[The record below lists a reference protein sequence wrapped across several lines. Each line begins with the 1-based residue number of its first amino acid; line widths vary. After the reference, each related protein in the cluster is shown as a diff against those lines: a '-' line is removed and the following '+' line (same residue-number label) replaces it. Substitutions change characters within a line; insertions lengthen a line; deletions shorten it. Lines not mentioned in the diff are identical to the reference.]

1 MEDPVL
7 TGVYIGATAAD
18 LRANTVA
25 NKSAGI
31 VSQKALF
38 RRRGAIE
45 LRADALVLSAWD
57 DHGDLVLRRPDIAS
71 VAREFTSLYGRFLGG
86 LLDAGKPLILDT
98 ETSAG

>member
-7 TGVYIGATAAD
+7 TGVYIGATAAE

-25 NKSAGI
+25 DKSAGI
-31 VSQKALF
+31 VSQKAMF

-57 DHGDLVLRRPDIAS
+57 DHGDLVLRRPTPAS
-71 VAREFTSLYGRFLGG
+71 SPACTAVF
-86 LLDAGKPLILDT
+86 
-98 ETSAG
+98 SAASSMPANR